1 MAEVDLHLHT
11 TCSDG
16 RLTPTQLVELVAAR
30 GIVVAAITDHDST
43 EGLPEALKAAS
54 RFPQLTIIPGVELS
68 TDIPGNEI
76 HVLGYFIRYEDA
88 AFQETL
94 RSFRDGRVDR
104 AREMVDKLAALGL
117 PVDWER
123 VCELAQGAV
132 GRPHIAQ
139 AMVEKGYISYPQEAF
154 THYIGRNGP
163 AYAER
168 DKMTPAEAVEYI
180 LGVVAFRSLRILT
193 LSMTWNPCC
202 RSLRRPAWLAWK
214 CTTRSTRRRRW
225 RRLRPWPPGTA
236 CFPAAAATT
245 TRSARLARRS
255 RGHRGRRSR
264 LLTGCER
271 WPPRC
276 RRRGREAVPVVSR
289 TTGTCVQSRQTGPIF
304 PLAGTGV
311 RVTRPLQRCRPG

>member
-11 TCSDG
+11 TFSDG

-30 GIVVAAITDHDST
+30 GLRVVAISDHDST
-43 EGLPEALKAAS
+43 EGIPEALEAAS

-88 AFQETL
+88 AFQQTL
-94 RSFRDGRVDR
+94 RSFREGRVDR

-117 PVDWER
+117 PVEWDR

-139 AMVEKGYISYPQEAF
+139 AMVEKGYITYPQEAF

-168 DKMTPAEAVEYI
+168 EKLTPAEAIGYI
-180 LGVVAFRSLRILT
+180 LGVGGIPVLAHPHVVDNVESLLPELVEAGLAGIEVHYKEYTPGEVEAFGAMADRYGLL
-193 LSMTWNPCC
+193 PCGGTDYHAMGTPGEVVPG
-202 RSLRRPAWLAWK
+202 SVGPPIEIVD
-214 CTTRSTRRRRW
+214 
-225 RRLRPWPPGTA
+225 RLRA
-236 CFPAAAATT
+236 RAAEA
-245 TRSARLARRS
+245 SAL
-255 RGHRGRRSR
+255 GR
-264 LLTGCER
+264 
-271 WPPRC
+271 
-276 RRRGREAVPVVSR
+276 
-289 TTGTCVQSRQTGPIF
+289 
-304 PLAGTGV
+304 
-311 RVTRPLQRCRPG
+311 

>member
-43 EGLPEALKAAS
+43 EGLPEALEAAS

-168 DKMTPAEAVEYI
+168 EKMTPAEAVEYI
-180 LGVVAFRSLRILT
+180 LGVGGVPVLAHPHVVDNVESLLPELAEAGLAGLEVYYKEYTRAEMEAFGAMAARYGLL
-193 LSMTWNPCC
+193 PCGG
-202 RSLRRPAWLAWK
+202 SDYHAF
-214 CTTRSTRRRRW
+214 STPGEEKPGISGPPLEIVD
-225 RRLRPWPPGTA
+225 RLRA
-236 CFPAAAATT
+236 LAAEV
-245 TRSARLARRS
+245 SAS
-255 RGHRGRRSR
+255 R
-264 LLTGCER
+264 
-271 WPPRC
+271 P
-276 RRRGREAVPVVSR
+276 
-289 TTGTCVQSRQTGPIF
+289 
-304 PLAGTGV
+304 
-311 RVTRPLQRCRPG
+311 